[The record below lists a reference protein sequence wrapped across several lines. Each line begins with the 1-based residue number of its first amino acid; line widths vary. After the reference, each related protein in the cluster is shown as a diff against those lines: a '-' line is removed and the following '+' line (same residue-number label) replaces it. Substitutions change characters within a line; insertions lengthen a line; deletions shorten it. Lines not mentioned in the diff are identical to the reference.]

1 MTHVHHSETLFN
13 DNISQNSVGDV
24 IAVAGAI
31 ERIVAEVKSYRE
43 APLHFRRLAIEL
55 DFLGQVCN
63 HVFTL
68 QPTLPEE
75 RSHIDRIRAIAMHC
89 LGPLRVF
96 EDNMRSYD
104 NTFGIHGAAYASGV
118 AAGGGLV
125 KLRNFKKRVH
135 WSAITRHEV
144 DELRAVLTSE
154 ILAINTLVTMH
165 EW

>member
-1 MTHVHHSETLFN
+1 MHHSATRVN
-13 DNISQNSVGDV
+13 NKIPQNSVGDV

-63 HVFTL
+63 QVFKL
-68 QPTLPEE
+68 QPTLPKE
-75 RSHIDRIRAIAMHC
+75 RSHIERIRAIAMHC
-89 LGPLRVF
+89 LGPLRAF
-96 EDNMRSYD
+96 EDKMRSYD

-118 AAGGGLV
+118 AAGGALL
-125 KLRNFKKRVH
+125 KMRNLKKRLH
-135 WSAITRHEV
+135 WSAIAQHQV